1 MANCR
6 SVRRRRRYSRSMEP
20 DLATPDRIATW
31 REAEFLAA
39 NHMRSM
45 GFTDAEVTPL
55 GSDGG
60 VDVTSA
66 AAIAQVKHFTGSAV
80 GAPVV
85 QQLIGAANGREHAI
99 FYALNG
105 YTSSAISLAED
116 TKTALF
122 TYSLDGVAAAVSTAA
137 ETLTERGY
145 VLYDPSIVTAAKS
158 KFSADLQ
165 TYGQSVID
173 RCSKLATAMATEAS
187 EMMAEVLAHPERVAE
202 ISDTWTEVTRE
213 FEMLTALI
221 TDLGGKSK
229 RPMTDFLTDFAKVEA
244 IGFRLAARIG
254 VDYNELLE
262 VAND

>member
-1 MANCR
+1 
-6 SVRRRRRYSRSMEP
+6 MEP
-20 DLATPDRIATW
+20 DVVAPDRIATW
-31 REAEFLAA
+31 REAEFFAA

-45 GFTDAEVTPL
+45 GFTDAEVTQL

-66 AAIAQVKHFTGSAV
+66 AAFAQVKHFTGSAV

-85 QQLIGAANGREHAI
+85 QQLVGAAKRKEYAI

-122 TYSLDGVAAAVSTAA
+122 AYSLDGVAVAVSTAA
-137 ETLTERGY
+137 KTLSQRGY
-145 VLYDPSIVTAAKS
+145 VLFDPSVVTAAKS
-158 KFSADLQ
+158 KFSTDLQ

-173 RCSKLATAMATEAS
+173 RCSELATAMATKAS
-187 EMMAEVLAHPERVAE
+187 EIMAEVLAHPERVAE
-202 ISDTWTEVTRE
+202 ISDTWTEVTKE

-221 TDLGGKSK
+221 SDLGGKTK
-229 RPMTDFLTDFAKVEA
+229 RPMTDFLTDIAKIEA

-254 VDYNELLE
+254 VDYNELPE
-262 VAND
+262 TADE